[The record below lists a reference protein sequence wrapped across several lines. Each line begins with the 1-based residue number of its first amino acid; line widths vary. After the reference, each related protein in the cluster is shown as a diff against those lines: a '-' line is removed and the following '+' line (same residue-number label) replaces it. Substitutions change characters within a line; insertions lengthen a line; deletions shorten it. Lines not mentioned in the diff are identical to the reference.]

1 MMAKLI
7 DCMELN
13 VKNFVLN
20 MAETLKLSQLTVKYF
35 FLCLHQAQVGVNLN
49 SEDNSNL
56 HRCYQLLSRHCTTR
70 KAARTAA
77 LRDILEGALFMYG
90 NLFGSQ
96 TEPESDGANR
106 PEELL
111 IKLNQKQGIAMNA
124 SRATVLHAGIIGLG
138 PKQPA
143 RIAEGPEQEMQ
154 NRLISAIVACCQDTE
169 QQNTIDGFS
178 YVSLLL
184 VELVS
189 PDVMYNG
196 LPWPEEEFTK
206 VTMERDLQI
215 RRMFRDC
222 PILWSILGL
231 IACYRPALCYS
242 SVLLR
247 ALCASALHQWRS
259 KSAETI
265 NGQKTELMYVTTKL
279 LELLAL
285 GQLLPPPL
293 SYLHIVLPYL
303 DATEVNDLLGN
314 DFEIGVDIYGLS
326 YQ

>member
-1 MMAKLI
+1 MQDKL
-7 DCMELN
+7 
-13 VKNFVLN
+13 V
-20 MAETLKLSQLTVKYF
+20 
-35 FLCLHQAQVGVNLN
+35 
-49 SEDNSNL
+49 
-56 HRCYQLLSRHCTTR
+56 
-70 KAARTAA
+70 
-77 LRDILEGALFMYG
+77 
-90 NLFGSQ
+90 
-96 TEPESDGANR
+96 
-106 PEELL
+106 
-111 IKLNQKQGIAMNA
+111 
-124 SRATVLHAGIIGLG
+124 
-138 PKQPA
+138 
-143 RIAEGPEQEMQ
+143 
-154 NRLISAIVACCQDTE
+154 SAIVACCQDSE
-169 QQNTIDGFS
+169 HQNTIDGFS

-215 RRMFRDC
+215 RRMFRNC

-247 ALCASALHQWRS
+247 ALCASVLHQWRS
-259 KSAETI
+259 KSAETM
-265 NGQKTELMYVTTKL
+265 NGHKTELMFVTTKL

-303 DATEVNDLLGN
+303 DANEV
-314 DFEIGVDIYGLS
+314 S
-326 YQ
+326 A